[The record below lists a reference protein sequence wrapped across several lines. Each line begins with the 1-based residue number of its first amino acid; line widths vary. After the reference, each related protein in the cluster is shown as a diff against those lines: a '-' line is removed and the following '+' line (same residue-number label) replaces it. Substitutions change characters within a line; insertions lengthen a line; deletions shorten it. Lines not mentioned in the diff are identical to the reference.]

1 MKLQNRYDMQIAARD
16 RCGAQQ
22 DQASGRRKRGGL
34 KFTVIPGCASWRR
47 PGIHFRSST
56 LNLRGYKSPLS
67 KPLLCSACPASHEGR
82 SRSSQTRGGMRW
94 PLRRSSPECRKAHRV
109 TTAPEAD
116 GERRVLSR
124 LGRPPTR
131 WEPGPALAIVV
142 SARGKG
148 RVGGKREPGKRRK
161 PGAFAGGAT
170 HDAVP
175 TTACGTPDVT
185 GATVVTNSCAFY
197 LAHEAADASSIRR
210 SARPHLR
217 AEERGL
223 RAPPRLSKNRGNR
236 AWLFEN

>member
-1 MKLQNRYDMQIAARD
+1 
-16 RCGAQQ
+16 
-22 DQASGRRKRGGL
+22 
-34 KFTVIPGCASWRR
+34 
-47 PGIHFRSST
+47 
-56 LNLRGYKSPLS
+56 
-67 KPLLCSACPASHEGR
+67 
-82 SRSSQTRGGMRW
+82 MRW

-142 SARGKG
+142 PARGKG

-175 TTACGTPDVT
+175 TIACGTPDVS
-185 GATVVTNSCAFY
+185 GATVVTTLVCFLPLHTGLRMRRASGVPRALNS
-197 LAHEAADASSIRR
+197 
-210 SARPHLR
+210 R
-217 AEERGL
+217 AERSEFGRP
-223 RAPPRLSKNRGNR
+223 RAVITTGVITRVREGSRDAPGECEILEALPSAYEKSILPAPFS
-236 AWLFEN
+236 

>member
-1 MKLQNRYDMQIAARD
+1 
-16 RCGAQQ
+16 
-22 DQASGRRKRGGL
+22 
-34 KFTVIPGCASWRR
+34 
-47 PGIHFRSST
+47 
-56 LNLRGYKSPLS
+56 
-67 KPLLCSACPASHEGR
+67 
-82 SRSSQTRGGMRW
+82 MRW

-116 GERRVLSR
+116 GERRVSSR

-223 RAPPRLSKNRGNR
+223 RAPPRRHNNRGDG
-236 AWLFEN
+236 AWLQFPPPCGEGIGGLRPPSLTPMRCIGYGEAEAGVGVKRVDHFPHPARCSLRSQRATLPTRGREKANENAKF